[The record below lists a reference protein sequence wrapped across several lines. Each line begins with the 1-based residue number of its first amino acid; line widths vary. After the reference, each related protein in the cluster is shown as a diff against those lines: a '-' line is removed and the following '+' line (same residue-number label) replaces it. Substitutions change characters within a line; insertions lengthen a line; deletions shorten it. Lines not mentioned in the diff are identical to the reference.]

1 MVYLQVLKTAECN
14 SIKAGKKNLIHS
26 ILKRRDCVIGKGGR
40 GLTLS
45 ILFFFQDNFVHPYI
59 TRKFAPEFTPLF
71 SWGSLS
77 SVFSLLCCVL

>member
-14 SIKAGKKNLIHS
+14 SIKAGKKILIHS

-45 ILFFFQDNFVHPYI
+45 ILFFFQDNFVHPLL
-59 TRKFAPEFTPLF
+59 ENLLL
-71 SWGSLS
+71 SLPP
-77 SVFSLLCCVL
+77 FFRGAH